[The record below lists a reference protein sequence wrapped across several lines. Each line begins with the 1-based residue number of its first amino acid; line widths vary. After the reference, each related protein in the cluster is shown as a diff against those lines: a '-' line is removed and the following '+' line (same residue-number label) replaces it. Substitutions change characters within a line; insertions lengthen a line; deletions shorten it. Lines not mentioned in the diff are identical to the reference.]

1 MDKKNTTIGVLLLI
15 LAFGSL
21 YYTSKNAP
29 QPVPAPAAAATTSAQ
44 TPSSAPAA
52 TAAGQ
57 PDAATAIN
65 AVPAATPAN
74 TPAFAALVSDNAH
87 ATTTTLAND
96 YLELRL
102 TDFGGAIN
110 NVAFKKYAE
119 TPGGAEPFVFNQT
132 HAAPI
137 LAFNSFPG
145 LDQTAR
151 FQLVSATSTEV
162 VYRAILENSI
172 EVTRR
177 YTLRAPG
184 DTKGDPYLV
193 RHETTFRNLTNQAIL
208 SLPNVVNLGTS
219 ALVSPNDAGLYLNVA
234 TYNGD
239 EAVVTETSEF
249 QGGGFLS
256 WIGVKENPA
265 KSVIEHPGPVVW
277 ATVKNQFFA
286 SIFTPEKPGTGII
299 VRPVELPPFKG
310 GTQTNHG
317 LTGSIKLDLPPL
329 PGNGIVSFAG
339 DLYVGPKEYTR
350 LSQFAHNEDKVMQ
363 YDGYFFNRIFFSG
376 YIAPAMN
383 TLMNWMHTFV
393 GNWGVAIILMTLLLK
408 VISLPFTLA
417 ASRSAKR
424 MQKLQPL
431 MQAVREKYK
440 DQPQKLNQATME
452 LFKEHKVNPM
462 GGCIPILITIPLFV
476 GFFSML
482 QGTAELRFQ
491 GFLWANDLSAP
502 DTIARLFGLP
512 INIMPI
518 LMGATMVYQ
527 MRLTPQPS
535 IDSAQQKI
543 FKFMPIFFTLICY
556 NFSCALA
563 LYSTIN
569 GLFTIGQQ
577 LMVNKYTKDETPTP
591 LGVPSG
597 TGKGDKKIKNVTPPK
612 KRK

>member
-1 MDKKNTTIGVLLLI
+1 MDKKNTTIGVILLL
-15 LAFGSL
+15 LAFASL
-21 YYTSKNAP
+21 YYTSKHAP
-29 QPVPAPAAAATTSAQ
+29 QPVPAPVATATQAA
-44 TPSSAPAA
+44 PSAPAA
-52 TAAGQ
+52 TGGGQ
-57 PDAATAIN
+57 TDAAATAIG
-65 AVPAATPAN
+65 AVAPATAN

-96 YLELRL
+96 YVELRL
-102 TDFGGAIN
+102 TDFGGAIS
-110 NVAFKKYAE
+110 NVAFKKYTEAKDS
-119 TPGGAEPFVFNQT
+119 AEPFVFNQT

-137 LAFNSFPG
+137 LAFGGFSG
-145 LDQTAR
+145 LDQSTR
-151 FQLVSATSTEV
+151 FQLVSASATEV
-162 VYRAILENSI
+162 VYRAVFENTI

-177 YTLRAPG
+177 YVLHAPG
-184 DTKGDPYLV
+184 DTAGDPYRI
-193 RHETTFRNLTNQAIL
+193 RHETTFRNLTKDAVL
-208 SLPNVVNLGTS
+208 SLPNVLNLGTS

-234 TYNGD
+234 TYDG
-239 EAVVTETSEF
+239 EKPVVTDTSEF
-249 QGGGFLS
+249 KGGGFLS
-256 WIGVKENPA
+256 AIGLKDNPA

-299 VRPVELPPFKG
+299 VRPVELPPLKG
-310 GTQTNHG
+310 STLPNIG

-329 PGNGIVSFAG
+329 PANGTVTFAG

-350 LSQFAHNEDKVMQ
+350 LAKFAHNEDKVMQ
-363 YDGYFFNRIFFSG
+363 YDRYFFNRIFFSG
-376 YIAPAMN
+376 YVAPAMN
-383 TLMNWMHTFV
+383 WLMNGMHSFV
-393 GNWGVAIILMTLLLK
+393 GNWGVAIVLMTLLLK

-431 MQAVREKYK
+431 MQAVREKHK
-440 DQPQKLNQATME
+440 DNPQKMNQATME

-462 GGCIPILITIPLFV
+462 GGCIPVLITIPLFV

-491 GFLWANDLSAP
+491 GFLWAHDLSAP
-502 DTIARLFGLP
+502 DTIARIFGIPL
-512 INIMPI
+512 NIMPI

-577 LMVNKYTKDETPTP
+577 LVVNKYTVDPTPTP

-597 TGKGDKKIKNVTPPK
+597 TGKGGKKIKNVTPPK
-612 KRK
+612 KK

>member
-1 MDKKNTTIGVLLLI
+1 MDKKNTTIGVILLI

-21 YYTSKNAP
+21 YYTSSHAP
-29 QPVPAPAAAATTSAQ
+29 QPVPVPVTKSTQAAQATSPASAAS
-44 TPSSAPAA
+44 
-52 TAAGQ
+52 
-57 PDAATAIN
+57 TAIN
-65 AVPAATPAN
+65 AVPTTPAN
-74 TPAFAALVSDNAH
+74 TPAFAALVSDHPGAN
-87 ATTTTLAND
+87 TTTLAND
-96 YLELRL
+96 CIELRL
-102 TDFGGAIN
+102 TDFGGAIS
-110 NVAFKKYAE
+110 NVAFKKYTEAQDS
-119 TPGGAEPFVFNQT
+119 AEPFVFNHT

-137 LAFNSFPG
+137 LAFENIPG
-145 LDQTAR
+145 LDQKTR
-151 FQLVSATSTEV
+151 FELVSATTNEV
-162 VYRAILENSI
+162 VYRAILENRI

-177 YTLRAPG
+177 YTLNTPSDAN
-184 DTKGDPYLV
+184 GDPYRI
-193 RHETTFRNLTNQAIL
+193 RHETTFRNLTNLPAP
-208 SLPNVVNLGTS
+208 LPNILNLGTS

-234 TYNGD
+234 TYD
-239 EAVVTETSEF
+239 EKNSPVVTDTTEF
-249 QGGGFLS
+249 KGGGFLS
-256 WIGVKENPA
+256 WFGKENPP

-277 ATVKNQFFA
+277 GTVKNQFFA
-286 SIFTPEKPGTGII
+286 SIFTPEKAGTGII
-299 VRPVELPPFKG
+299 VRPVELPPLKG
-310 GTQTNHG
+310 STQPNIG

-329 PGNGIVSFAG
+329 AANGTASFAG

-350 LSQFAHNEDKVMQ
+350 LSKFAHNEDKVMQ
-363 YDGYFFNRIFFSG
+363 YDRYFFNRIFFSG
-376 YIAPAMN
+376 YVAPAMN
-383 TLMNWMHTFV
+383 WLMNGMHTFV
-393 GNWGVAIILMTLLLK
+393 GNWGVAIVLMTLLLK

-431 MQAVREKYK
+431 MQAIREKHK

-462 GGCIPILITIPLFV
+462 GGCIPVLITIPLFV

-491 GFLWANDLSAP
+491 GFLWAHDLSSP
-502 DTIARLFGLP
+502 DTIARIFGIPL
-512 INIMPI
+512 NIMPI
-518 LMGATMVYQ
+518 FMGATMVYQ

-577 LMVNKYTKDETPTP
+577 LMVNKYTVDATPTP

-597 TGKGDKKIKNVTPPK
+597 TGKSGKKIKNVTPPK
-612 KRK
+612 KK

>member
-21 YYTSKNAP
+21 YYSSKHAP
-29 QPVPAPAAAATTSAQ
+29 QPVPAPIAAATASAQ
-44 TPSSAPAA
+44 TSSSAPAA
-52 TAAGQ
+52 TDAGQ
-57 PDAATAIN
+57 PTVLAGNTTAATSTNI
-65 AVPAATPAN
+65 
-74 TPAFAALVSDNAH
+74 PAFAALVSDNAH

-96 YLELRL
+96 YVELRL
-102 TDFGGAIN
+102 TDFGGAIS
-110 NVAFKKYAE
+110 NVAFKKYAA
-119 TPGGAEPFVFNQT
+119 TPGGTEPFVFNET

-137 LAFNSFPG
+137 LAFSSFPG
-145 LDQTAR
+145 IDQSAR
-151 FQLVSATSTEV
+151 FQLVSATPTEV
-162 VYRAILENSI
+162 VYRTVLENSI

-184 DTKGDPYLV
+184 DTTGDPY
-193 RHETTFRNLTNQAIL
+193 RIHHETTFRNLTKEAIL
-208 SLPNVVNLGTS
+208 SLPNILSVGTA

-234 TYNGD
+234 TYNGED
-239 EAVVTETSEF
+239 AVVTETSAF
-249 QGGGFLS
+249 SGGGFLS
-256 WIGVKENPA
+256 WFGKANPP

-310 GTQTNHG
+310 SNHPNIG
-317 LTGSIKLDLPPL
+317 LTGNIRLDLTPL
-329 PGNGIVSFAG
+329 PGSGTVSFAG

-350 LSQFAHNEDKVMQ
+350 LSKFAHNEDKVMQ
-363 YDGYFFNRIFFSG
+363 YDHYFFNRIFFSG

-383 TLMNWMHTFV
+383 TLMNWMHAFV

-476 GFFSML
+476 GFYSML

-491 GFLWANDLSAP
+491 GFLWANDLSSP
-502 DTIARLFGLP
+502 DTIAHIFGVPL
-512 INIMPI
+512 NIMPI

-577 LMVNKYTKDETPTP
+577 LVVNKYTVDPTPTP

-597 TGKGDKKIKNVTPPK
+597 TSKGGKKIKNVTPPK
-612 KRK
+612 KK